1 MKLFSDMKIG
11 TRLIVLILA
20 ALAALCAIAGFGI
33 YESRRVYT
41 AASYSTVNTVP
52 SFVVLDD
59 AQRAFD
65 SMLLLVNQQV
75 FSTTADQAKALE
87 PRIAQARREVDA
99 QFAKYE
105 TLLSN
110 DKDKALLAADRARVS
125 QLDAVRENVLALS
138 RDGRKQEA
146 GELMGTRMTELAQQT
161 NAALAAHRAF
171 NVDLGQAGSNEAKD
185 IIDRA
190 VTLEASAAAV
200 VLVLV
205 LWLGVL
211 ISRSITKPMG
221 NAVKFARTVADGDLT
236 THIGAAS
243 KDETGQLLKALG
255 DMNDSLKRVVERVRM
270 GSDAVATASGQIAAG
285 NLDLSSRTEEQ
296 AASLQETAASM
307 EELTSTVRQNAENAQ
322 QASGLASNASDVA
335 LRGSSVVDRVVDTMN
350 DISERSS
357 KIAEIIGIIEGI
369 AFQTNILALNAA
381 VEAARA
387 GEQGRGFAVVAGEV
401 RARAALVERRE
412 GDQGTDQRLGAEDS
426 RRLRA
431 CRRSGPDDDR
441 SHAGGR
447 ARDRHH
453 GRDRGGIGRAEPR
466 HRAGQSRDHADGR
479 SHAAERRA
487 RRGSG
492 RRLAFARRAGART
505 EAGGRVLPV
514 RRQRRRWD
522 GGYGRAP
529 ASGRAAA
536 ARGGDGTGGACDPRT
551 PCTPRV
557 PRVPR
562 VPRDTYGARNAC
574 AARVRRREAGR
585 VRGARRGCRVRARAF
600 KRACDG
606 GGCERGLGNVLN
618 AGR

>member
-1 MKLFSDMKIG
+1 MKLFYDMKIG
-11 TRLIVLILA
+11 ARLIVLILA
-20 ALAALCAIAGFGI
+20 ALTALCAITGFGI

-65 SMLLLVNQQV
+65 SMLLLVNQHA
-75 FSTTADQAKALE
+75 FSTNADQTRDLE
-87 PRIAQARREVDA
+87 QKIAQERRNVDN
-99 QFAKYE
+99 QFSKYDA
-105 TLLSN
+105 LLSN
-110 DKDKALLAADRARVS
+110 DKDKELLAADRALMS
-125 QLDAVRENVLALS
+125 QFDTMRDNVLALS
-138 RDGRKQEA
+138 RDGKKQEA
-146 GELMGTRMTELAQQT
+146 GELMGTRMTELAQQVNT
-161 NAALAAHRAF
+161 ALAAHRAF

-200 VLVLV
+200 VLAVV

-221 NAVKFARTVADGDLT
+221 DAVKFARTVADGDLT
-236 THIGAAS
+236 AHIDATS

-255 DMNDSLKRVVERVRM
+255 DMNDSLKGIVERVRM

-296 AASLQETAASM
+296 AASLQETASSM

-335 LRGSSVVDRVVDTMN
+335 LRGSTVVGQVVDTMS

-401 RARAALVERRE
+401 RGLAQRSSSAAKEIKELISASVQKIRDGSTLAGEAGRTMTEVTQAVARVTDIMGEIAAASAEQSRGIEQVNLAITQMDEVTQQNAALVEEAAAASHSLEEQGRE
-412 GDQGTDQRLGAEDS
+412 LKQAVAFFRLDGLA
-426 RRLRA
+426 
-431 CRRSGPDDDR
+431 
-441 SHAGGR
+441 AGSP
-447 ARDRHH
+447 
-453 GRDRGGIGRAEPR
+453 AEPVTPP
-466 HRAGQSRDHADGR
+466 HRA
-479 SHAAERRA
+479 
-487 RRGSG
+487 
-492 RRLAFARRAGART
+492 
-505 EAGGRVLPV
+505 
-514 RRQRRRWD
+514 
-522 GGYGRAP
+522 AP
-529 ASGRAAA
+529 PARAAA
-536 ARGGDGTGGACDPRT
+536 KT
-551 PCTPRV
+551 P
-557 PRVPR
+557 
-562 VPRDTYGARNAC
+562 
-574 AARVRRREAGR
+574 AARAAHA
-585 VRGARRGCRVRARAF
+585 ARTLDVAKPAASAAVAAAPAPAASASRATVA
-600 KRACDG
+600 ADA
-606 GGCERGLGNVLN
+606 N
-618 AGR
+618 ADWETF